1 MLPMV
6 KSVLIV
12 GGGIG
17 GLCLAVALRDRGI
30 DVEIVEIKREW
41 TVYGV
46 GIIQQSNVVRA
57 MAQLGLVNRYLAAAF
72 PFENVGIYNPFD
84 GQRVALIPG
93 KRLAGPEYPANLGIS
108 RPALHNILTSAA
120 RERGTQVRLGVTV
133 DHLDQT
139 DDDVEVWFSDRTK
152 GRFDLVVGADG
163 IYSRVRTMVFGEQ
176 FQPRFTGQSVW
187 RHNFARRPE
196 IDHLAAFNGPNGSA
210 GLVPLSQTL
219 MYMYLTSSEP
229 GNPRMPEDQLHNLMR
244 QRLARF
250 GGPIGELRDTIT
262 DPGDIVYKPMEVIF
276 MPDPWFKGRVLLIGD
291 AAHSTTPHLGQ
302 GAGMAI
308 EDAVVL
314 GEELMRSGT
323 LDDQLTCFMQRRFPR
338 CEYIVRASES
348 VGEMQMRGA
357 KPGAEMA
364 IVQEMLEVTAQP
376 I

>member
-1 MLPMV
+1 MV

-17 GLCLAVALRDRGI
+17 GLCFAVALRDRDI
-30 DVEIVEIKREW
+30 AVEIVEIKREW

-120 RERGTQVRLGVTV
+120 LERGTRVRLGVTV

-139 DDDVEVWFSDRTK
+139 DDSVEIWFSDRTK

-163 IYSRVRTMVFGEQ
+163 IYSRIREMVFGEQ
-176 FQPRFTGQSVW
+176 LQPRFTGQSVW
-187 RHNFARRPE
+187 RHNFVRRPE

-219 MYMYLTSSEP
+219 MYMYLTSTEP
-229 GNPRMPEDQLHNLMR
+229 GNPRMPEDQLDSLMR
-244 QRLARF
+244 HRLAGF
-250 GGPIGELRDTIT
+250 GGPIGELRETIT
-262 DPGDIVYKPMEVIF
+262 DPACIVYKPMEVIF

-314 GEELMRSGT
+314 SEELMGEGA
-323 LDDQLTCFMQRRFPR
+323 LNDQLTRFMRRRFPR

-357 KPGAEMA
+357 RPGAEMA

>member
-1 MLPMV
+1 MLRMV

-17 GLCLAVALRDRGI
+17 GLCLALALRDRGI
-30 DVEIVEIKREW
+30 AVEIVEIKQEW

-84 GQRVALIPG
+84 GQRLALIPG

-108 RPALHNILTSAA
+108 RPALHDILTGEA
-120 RERGTQVRLGVTV
+120 RERGTLVRLGVTV
-133 DHLDQT
+133 DRIHQS
-139 DDDVEVWFSDRTK
+139 DDAVEVSFTDGTT
-152 GRFDLVVGADG
+152 GTFDLVVGADG
-163 IYSRVRTMVFGEQ
+163 IYSRVRAIVFGEQ
-176 FQPRFTGQSVW
+176 FHPRFTGQSVW
-187 RHNFARRPE
+187 RHNFPRHPD

-229 GNPRMPEDQLHNLMR
+229 GNPRMASDHLHTLMR
-244 QRLARF
+244 QRLSSF
-250 GGPIGELRDTIT
+250 GGLIGELRDTIS
-262 DPGDIVYKPMEVIF
+262 DPVCVVYKPMEVIF
-276 MPDPWFKGRVLLIGD
+276 MPDPWFNGRVLLIGD

-314 GEELMRSGT
+314 GEELTGAGT
-323 LDDQLTCFMQRRFPR
+323 IDDQLKRFMRRRFPR

-348 VGEMQMRGA
+348 VGEIQMSGA